1 MRWRAFPL
9 HPETPEEGQLLSQ
22 LFRTSPEK
30 ITGMLE
36 HLRTTAKELGLP
48 FGTRTRTYNSRLAQE
63 LGLWAAD
70 LGRGE
75 AFHLAAFKAYFAD
88 GRNLALLPVLLD
100 IAQSVGLAGEEAAR
114 ILSARNY
121 RPQVDKDWRESR
133 AQGITAVPTLV
144 LGQDQLVGAQS
155 YEEMVKLISR
165 HGAILRPETEESP

>member
-9 HPETPEEGQLLSQ
+9 HPETPEEGQNLSQ

-30 ITGMLE
+30 IAGMLE
-36 HLRTTAKELGLP
+36 HLRTTARELGLS

-70 LGRGE
+70 KGRGE

-88 GRNLALLPVLLD
+88 GQNLAERPILLA
-100 IAQSVGLAGEEAAR
+100 IAQSVGLAEEEATEV
-114 ILSARNY
+114 LSARSY
-121 RPQVDKDWRESR
+121 RPQVDEDWRESR
-133 AQGITAVPTLV
+133 KQGITAVPTLV
-144 LGQDQLVGAQS
+144 VGQDSLVGAQS

-165 HGAILRPETEESP
+165 HGAVPKR